1 MDEQI
6 IRITGPVLKVLGELL
21 SNPSEEISGA
31 QIAVKTKLASGTL
44 YPILMRLER
53 AKWVVSEWE
62 NVNPSEIGRPRRR
75 LYRLTGLG
83 GQKAKLEFR
92 SISIS
97 GGAIAWQS

>member
-21 SNPSEEISGA
+21 SNPLEEISGA

-44 YPILMRLER
+44 YPILTRLER

-75 LYRLTGLG
+75 LYRLTGFG
-83 GQKAKLEFR
+83 AQKAKSEFR

-97 GGAIAWQS
+97 GGVLAWQ